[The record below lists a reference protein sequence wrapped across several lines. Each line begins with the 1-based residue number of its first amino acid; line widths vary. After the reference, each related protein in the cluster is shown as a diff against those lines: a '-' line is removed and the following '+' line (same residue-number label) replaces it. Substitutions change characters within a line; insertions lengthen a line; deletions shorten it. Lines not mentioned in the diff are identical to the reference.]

1 MKIVGLA
8 ALGCFLF
15 MGVLV
20 GTRLLLLARRTRGAP
35 ELCAGL
41 GLLCL
46 TLLAHPFSAVA
57 RLPALLGTGLGDGF
71 FAIGMA
77 TTAAGIGLIYAF
89 TWRVFRPGQAWAKA
103 LVTLG
108 TLAAAVLCAGLQ
120 ISTHGASGIEEVLP
134 LARPWTIGVTL
145 ALAGAYAW
153 TAVEGLLYHE
163 KLRRRRALG
172 LGDPVVA
179 NRVWLWGMSGVAAT
193 LMLVA
198 VSWLAWQGA
207 LVLHDPAALLATAVA
222 GLATGVCWY
231 LAFLPPDAYLAWIQ
245 RRAA

>member
-1 MKIVGLA
+1 MKIVGLG

-35 ELCAGL
+35 EFCAGL

-46 TLLAHPFSAVA
+46 TLLAHPFSAAA
-57 RLPALLGTGLGDGF
+57 RLPALLGTGMGDAL

-77 TTAAGIGLIYAF
+77 TTAAGITLIYAF
-89 TWRVFRPGQAWAKA
+89 TWRVFRPGQTWAAA
-103 LVTLG
+103 LVALG
-108 TLAAAVLCAGLQ
+108 AVASAILCAGLQ

-134 LARPWTIGVTL
+134 RARPWTIGVTL
-145 ALAGAYAW
+145 TLAGAYTW
-153 TAVEGLLYHE
+153 TAVEGLLYHG
-163 KLRRRRALG
+163 KLRRRHALG
-172 LGDPVVA
+172 LADPVVA
-179 NRVWLWGMSGVAAT
+179 NRVWLWAMSGVAAT
-193 LMLVA
+193 LMLTTVA
-198 VSWLAWQGA
+198 WFAWHGA
-207 LVLHDPAALLATAVA
+207 LVLHDPAALLATAGA

-231 LAFLPPDAYLAWIQ
+231 LAFLPPDAYLAWLQ

>member
-15 MGVLV
+15 MGILV
-20 GTRLLLLARRTRGAP
+20 GTRLLLLSRRTRGAP
-35 ELCAGL
+35 EFCAGL

-57 RLPALLGTGLGDGF
+57 RLPALLGTSLGDVF
-71 FAIGMA
+71 FAIGMT
-77 TTAAGIGLIYAF
+77 TTAAGVGLMYAF
-89 TWRVFRPGQAWAKA
+89 TWRVFRPSQAWAGVV
-103 LVTLG
+103 VTLG
-108 TLAAAVLCAGLQ
+108 TLAAAALCAGLQ
-120 ISTHGASGIEEVLP
+120 ISTHGVSALEELLP

-145 ALAGAYAW
+145 SLGGAFAW
-153 TAVEGLLYHE
+153 TALEGLLYHE
-163 KLRRRRALG
+163 KLLRRQALG
-172 LGDPVVA
+172 LADPVVA
-179 NRVWLWGMSGVAAT
+179 NRVWLWGMSGVGAT

-198 VSWLAWQGA
+198 VSWFAWRGA
-207 LVLHDPAALLATAVA
+207 LVLHDPLALLATAGA

-231 LAFLPPDAYLAWIQ
+231 LAFLPPDAYVAWIQ